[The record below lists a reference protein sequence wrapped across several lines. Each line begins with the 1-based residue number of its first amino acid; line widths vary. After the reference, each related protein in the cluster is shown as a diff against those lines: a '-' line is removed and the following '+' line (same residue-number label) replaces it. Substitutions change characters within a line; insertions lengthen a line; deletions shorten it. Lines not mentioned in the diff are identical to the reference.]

1 MSETANMRPNPRW
14 TDLAGSVCAWY
25 FESWFPA
32 ALRTIEELRARGGPS
47 RGPLIHSD
55 AAYYLEAREYCGWVI
70 TDEILLIAAI

>member
-55 AAYYLEAREYCGWVI
+55 AA
-70 TDEILLIAAI
+70 